1 MASPGQLVDLI
12 SEALGVPRA
21 TVALHDRNL
30 AEAGLRKMG
39 GRGPSAAIMD
49 SVDAANLLIAV
60 VAAPING
67 PAIVSSA
74 ATCDLYSKL
83 PFREKESSPIRKC
96 RDLLS
101 RLALSPN
108 HTFGEALAAFID
120 GARTPESP
128 ESSRRLAYWDI
139 MTTME
144 APIPLAN
151 FSVSQYPKS
160 VHLYYG
166 DPIPE
171 GGLRRMD
178 WDSARTKK
186 FQARDLHQSRWFRTD
201 TIRLI
206 ANLLGGLPP
215 PSPSGAARKPA
226 GRD

>member
-1 MASPGQLVDLI
+1 MASPGQLVELV
-12 SEALGVPRA
+12 SETLGVPRA

-67 PAIVSSA
+67 PAVLSSA
-74 ATCDLYSKL
+74 ATCELYSKL
-83 PFREKESSPIRKC
+83 PFREKESSPIRRS

-101 RLALSPN
+101 TLALSPA

-120 GARTPESP
+120 AARTSESP
-128 ESSRRLAYWDI
+128 ESSRRIAHWDI
-139 MTTME
+139 MTTIE

-151 FSVSQYPKS
+151 FVVSQYPVS

-171 GGLRRMD
+171 GGLRRMA
-178 WDSARTKK
+178 WESARIKK
-186 FQARDLHQSRWFRTD
+186 FQAGDLHQSRWFRTD

-206 ANLLGGLPP
+206 ANLLGRLP
-215 PSPSGAARKPA
+215 SDGGSA
-226 GRD
+226 GKCG

>member
-1 MASPGQLVDLI
+1 VASPGQLVELV
-12 SEALGVPRA
+12 SETLGVPRA

-74 ATCDLYSKL
+74 ATCELYSRL
-83 PFREKESSPIRKC
+83 PFREKEAHPIRRS

-101 RLALSPN
+101 RLGLSPA

-120 GARTPESP
+120 GARTRESP
-128 ESSRRLAYWDI
+128 ESSRRLAHWDI
-139 MTTME
+139 MTTIE

-151 FSVSQYPKS
+151 FAVSQYPVS

-166 DPIPE
+166 DLSPE
-171 GGLRRMD
+171 GGLRRMA
-178 WDSARTKK
+178 WESTRKK
-186 FQARDLHQSRWFRTD
+186 QFQAGDLHQSRWFGTD

-206 ANLLGGLPP
+206 ANMLGGLP
-215 PSPSGAARKPA
+215 SG
-226 GRD
+226 GGTLGDG